1 MLNLF
6 QTSQD
11 FHISINGLL
20 IVGPKRPHKIIGG
33 SKVTAKKGSV
43 SKKKIVLILFW
54 GVRHQKDPWFNVHI
68 VLSRQ
73 H

>member
-6 QTSQD
+6 QTLQD

-20 IVGPKRPHKIIGG
+20 IVEPKRPHEIIGG
-33 SKVTAKKGSV
+33 SKVVAKKGTLE
-43 SKKKIVLILFW
+43 KIVLTVC
-54 GVRHQKDPWFNVHI
+54 GVLPPKRSRFNVHI

-73 H
+73 Y